1 MPPFRVSGG
10 NARRNGSGSSSEPTT
25 TSGRLFDEEKSRMRL
40 TIIGTGYVGL
50 VAAACFA
57 ELGHQI
63 TCVDNDRQKIE
74 LLRAGEV
81 PICEEFLPELL
92 AKHRGRRLN
101 FTTDLAEALANCSA
115 VFIAVGTPTTEQG
128 EADMTDR
135 KSTRLNSSHVAISY
149 AVFCLKKKKNAT
161 IIIPRQ

>member
-1 MPPFRVSGG
+1 
-10 NARRNGSGSSSEPTT
+10 
-25 TSGRLFDEEKSRMRL
+25 MRL

-128 EADMTDR
+128 EADMTCVEEVSRAIARSLDGYKVIVE
-135 KSTRLNSSHVAISY
+135 KSTVPVLTHDWVRRQSRSTSPPTRSSCGRARRY
-149 AVFCLKKKKNAT
+149 AT
-161 IIIPRQ
+161 SSIPTALCWE